1 MKAPALDIL
10 AVAAHRDDVEQTC
23 GGTLLKMAEHGQSTG
38 ILDLTLGE
46 MGTRGTAEDR
56 AQEAAEAARI
66 LRVCRREALDIPD
79 GRVENTWENRLEV
92 ARVIRETRPRV
103 VILPYWEGRHPDHYT
118 ASKLG
123 YEACFLAGLAKLAIS
138 RQPSAVSDKHV
149 VSSRESE
156 GSVFRRV
163 ASAVASVVGGEKQG
177 APSAAKAEK
186 LGPDFG
192 TTGSRALPED
202 SSQPSAASD
211 STLRSRE
218 DSGRAESGR
227 AAPDHADSGRADSVG
242 RTDSES
248 LSPHRPFKIIYAT
261 LYYDIRPTF
270 VVDITDQF
278 EARFESLM
286 AYKSQF
292 SDQEAGKDI
301 FPARIEIRARIE
313 AMARF
318 YGMLAGVTYA
328 EPFLQK
334 EVGLVEDV
342 TAIPV
347 KSI

>member
-1 MKAPALDIL
+1 MSSAPLDIL
-10 AVAAHRDDVEQTC
+10 AIAAHRDDVEQTC
-23 GGTLLKMAEHGQSTG
+23 GATLLKMAEHGHRTG
-38 ILDLTLGE
+38 ILDLTRGE

-56 AQEAAEAARI
+56 AREAADAARI
-66 LRVCRREALDIPD
+66 LCVSRREALDIPD
-79 GRVENTWENRLEV
+79 GRVENTWENRLKV
-92 ARVIRETRPRV
+92 ARVIRQTRPRV

-123 YEACFLAGLAKLAIS
+123 YEACFLAGLAKLNVEQALS
-138 RQPSAVSDKHV
+138 MKHSAF
-149 VSSRESE
+149 
-156 GSVFRRV
+156 GQV
-163 ASAVASVVGGEKQG
+163 ASAVASVVAGEKQDSG
-177 APSAAKAEK
+177 W
-186 LGPDFG
+186 G
-192 TTGSRALPED
+192 TTSSRAITGSTKDPAL
-202 SSQPSAASD
+202 AAEV
-211 STLRSRE
+211 L
-218 DSGRAESGR
+218 A
-227 AAPDHADSGRADSVG
+227 
-242 RTDSES
+242 
-248 LSPHRPFKIIYAT
+248 PHRPFKIIYAT

-301 FPARIEIRARIE
+301 FPARAEIRARIE